1 MTLRKRTL
9 LIISATLIGLNA
21 VLYSISSAL
30 LLGSSTR
37 AEEQDTRQIVKGV
50 LSVFAQNL
58 EQLSESFNDW
68 AMWDDAY
75 QFIQDG
81 NQAFIQ
87 SNLVDP
93 QFTYMRVNLMM
104 FIDTSGKVVFG
115 TGFDLKSGKKVPIPD
130 ALKPH
135 LVKSDPLLQHYYPA
149 SSLHG
154 IVLLPEGPM
163 LVVSRPILTSEGQG
177 PIRGVLIVGRYLD
190 SAEAFRFARLTRFPV
205 FLHGTNQTEVP
216 AGLRPA
222 ESALQMNPPILV
234 KAVNEQ
240 TISGYALLN
249 DIYGKPALL
258 IRTDTPRTIYH
269 QGQATLR
276 FLTWAIWIA
285 GLVFGGVTLLLLEKL
300 VLSRISRL
308 SQEVSGIGIGGDLS
322 GRVSA
327 TGEDELAGLAF
338 NINTMLDTLG
348 KYQQER
354 QQAAIDLQKAKES
367 AEQASKAKSQF
378 LANMSHELRTPLNA
392 IIGYSEML
400 QEDAQDMGHHDL
412 MPDLEK
418 IHSAGKHL
426 LGLINDILDLSKIEA
441 GKMDLYLETFDLATA
456 IADIVHTVQP
466 LVQKNG
472 NTLIVNCPRDIGNMH
487 ADLVKLRQNLFNL
500 ISNASKF
507 THQGTITLTVEK
519 EGIGDKNQEA
529 GSQEEASD
537 NQSPTPDTRHPI
549 PSLRFTVSDTGIGMT
564 DEQMS
569 RLFEA
574 FTQADASTTRKY
586 GGTGLG
592 LAITK
597 RFCQMM
603 GGDIT
608 AASEP
613 GRGTTFT
620 MTLPIKMTDPRVE
633 PQESP
638 VQTIQL
644 PSQPPGA
651 STVLVIDDDPTMHD
665 LMVRVLHKEG
675 FRVELAASGAEG
687 IRKARDLHPDAITLD
702 VMMPSM
708 DGWAVLSALKSDPEL
723 ADIPVIIV
731 TMVDDKKIGFTL
743 GASDYLTKPVDR
755 SQLAAVLRKY
765 RCENPPCPIMLVE
778 DDPVNRDLLRQ
789 ILEKEGWTVTEAEN
803 GRIALQLLEKD
814 LPELILLDLMMP
826 ELDGF
831 ELIAELRQRPE
842 WRSLPVV
849 VITAK
854 DITPEE
860 HLKLKGTVAQIFQKG
875 AFSRE
880 ELLTEVKNLVSTSV
894 ERSSSLIT

>member
-9 LIISATLIGLNA
+9 LIIGATLIGLNA

-37 AEEQDTRQIVKGV
+37 AEEQDTRQIMKGV

-75 QFIQDG
+75 QFIQDR

-104 FIDTSGKVVFG
+104 FINTSGQVVFG
-115 TGFDLKSGKKVPIPD
+115 TGFDLKSGKKVPIPA

-135 LVKSDPLLQHYYPA
+135 LVRSDPLLKHFYPA

-163 LVVSRPILTSEGQG
+163 LVISRPILTSEGQG
-177 PIRGVLIVGRYLD
+177 PIKGVLIVGRYLD
-190 SAEAFRFARLTRFPV
+190 SGEAYRFARLTRFPI
-205 FLHGTNQTEVP
+205 FLHGTNQTEIP
-216 AGLRPA
+216 AGLKPVQ
-222 ESALQMNPPILV
+222 SALQMDPPIVV
-234 KAVNEQ
+234 KAASEQ

-249 DIYGKPALL
+249 DIYGNPALL
-258 IRTDTPRTIYH
+258 IRADAPRTIYH

-285 GLVFGGVTLLLLEKL
+285 GLVFGGMTLLLLEKL
-300 VLSRISRL
+300 VLSRISQL

-327 TGEDELAGLAF
+327 IGQDELSGLAI
-338 NINTMLDTLG
+338 NINTMLQTLG

-354 QQAAIDLQKAKES
+354 QQGAIDLQKAKDS

-400 QEDAQDMGHHDL
+400 QEDAQDMGHDDL
-412 MPDLEK
+412 MPDLDK
-418 IHSAGKHL
+418 INSAGKHL

-456 IADIVHTVQP
+456 IAEIIHTVQP

-472 NTLIVNCPRDIGNMH
+472 NTLILNCPNDIGTMY

-507 THQGTITLTVEK
+507 THQGTITLTIERK
-519 EGIGDKNQEA
+519 DEGLEVIDEG
-529 GSQEEASD
+529 EESSLSRPCETSKAL
-537 NQSPTPDTRHPI
+537 HP
-549 PSLRFTVSDTGIGMT
+549 SSFMLFTVSDTGIGMSG
-564 DEQMS
+564 EQMS

-597 RFCQMM
+597 RFCQIM

-608 AASEP
+608 AESEL
-613 GRGTTFT
+613 GKGTTFK
-620 MTLPIKMTDPRVE
+620 MALPVNMTDPKAKPETVPAHE
-633 PQESP
+633 
-638 VQTIQL
+638 THL
-644 PSQPPGA
+644 ASQPSGA

-665 LMVRVLHKEG
+665 LMVRVLNKEG
-675 FRVELAASGAEG
+675 FRVELAGSGAEG
-687 IRKARDLHPDAITLD
+687 IRKAREFHPDAITLD

-708 DGWAVLSALKSDPEL
+708 DGWAVLSALKSDPKL
-723 ADIPVIIV
+723 ADIPVIMV
-731 TMVDDKKIGFTL
+731 TMMDDKKIGYAL

-755 SQLAAVLRKY
+755 HQLSAVLKKY
-765 RCENPPCPIMLVE
+765 HCETPPCSIMLVE
-778 DDPVNRDLLRQ
+778 DDPINRELLRQ

-803 GRIALQLLEKD
+803 GRAALQLLEKE
-814 LPELILLDLMMP
+814 LPEIILLDLMMP
-826 ELDGF
+826 EMGGF
-831 ELIAELRQRPE
+831 EMIAELKQRPE
-842 WRSLPVV
+842 WRSLPI
-849 VITAK
+849 VIVTAK
-854 DITPEE
+854 DITAED
-860 HLKLKGTVAQIFQKG
+860 HLKLKGSVERIFQKG
-875 AFSRE
+875 AFNRE
-880 ELLTEVKNLVSTSV
+880 ELLTEVKNLVATCVDCRSSV
-894 ERSSSLIT
+894 EG